1 MMTVS
6 SLTQQDGWPENSLSN
21 RGNGIVHI
29 GVGAFHRAHQA
40 VYTQQAMLA
49 AGGDWRIIG
58 VSPRSTDIADQLNA
72 QNGAYCVVVRNPA
85 GDECQTIHA
94 ISHVLA
100 AARDGDAVMAALCDP
115 AIRIVT
121 LTVTEKAYG
130 INRHTMTMTTDHA
143 AIAHDLADPHHPTG
157 VLGLLTEAL
166 RRRRDADVA
175 PFTCLCCDNLPE
187 NGVVLRAGVMDFARH
202 IDPDLAGW
210 IEQHVHFPSAM
221 VDRITPASTAH
232 TFETVRAMTGH
243 DDACAVETEP
253 FSQWVIED
261 DFPTGRPA
269 WEQAGVLMVDDVR
282 PFEHMKLRMLNGSH
296 SLIAYLGQ
304 LAGFKY
310 VRDVMADDDCV
321 AIVRRHM
328 AAAAKTLT
336 PVAELDFAVYSD
348 DLIARFKNPA
358 IAHETR
364 QIAMDGTEKLPQRLL
379 APAHDALSQSDDIA
393 TFAFAVA
400 MWMAYVHKLVATGR
414 GDEISDPK
422 KDAIISALTGKDNA
436 AAIYAALVALPA
448 LFDPQLLAVPQW
460 QQAVIARLHIIIEDG
475 VISTLQAELAGKI
488 A

>member
-1 MMTVS
+1 MTGS
-6 SLTQQDGWPENSLSN
+6 SQSGNGNWPENPLAQA
-21 RGNGIVHI
+21 GNGIVHI

-58 VSPRSTDIADQLNA
+58 VTPRSIDIADQLNA
-72 QNGAYCVVVRNPA
+72 QDGAYCVIVRNPA

-100 AARDGDAVMAALCDP
+100 AARELEAVLDALCDP

-130 INRHTMTMTTDHA
+130 IDRQAMKVSPDHP
-143 AIAHDLADPHHPTG
+143 AIAHDLAHPGQPTG
-157 VLGLLTEAL
+157 VIGILTEAL
-166 RRRRDADVA
+166 RRRRDLGHA

-187 NGVVLRAGVMDFARH
+187 NGAVLRAGMVDFATI
-202 IDPDLAGW
+202 IDADLGAW
-210 IEQHVHFPSAM
+210 IAQNVHFPSSM
-221 VDRITPASTAH
+221 VDRITPASTDA
-232 TFETVRAMTGH
+232 TYETVRAMTGH

-269 WEQAGVLMVDDVR
+269 WEKAGVLMVDDVR

-304 LAGFKY
+304 LAGYKY
-310 VRDVMADDDCV
+310 VRDVMADENC
-321 AIVRRHM
+321 AILVRRHM
-328 AAAAKTLT
+328 TAAAATLS
-336 PVAELDFAVYSD
+336 PLAELDFADYAN
-348 DLIARFKNPA
+348 DLVARFRNPS

-379 APAHDALSQSDDIA
+379 NPALEALEAGADISSFALS
-393 TFAFAVA
+393 VA
-400 MWMAYVHKLVATGR
+400 MWMAYVSKLVAAGQ
-414 GDEISDPK
+414 GDAISDPR
-422 KDAIISALTGKDNA
+422 KDEIVTALSNA
-436 AAIYAALVALPA
+436 QDANAIYLNLCALPR
-448 LFDPQLLAVPQW
+448 LIDPAFLADAQW
-460 QQAVIARLHIIIEDG
+460 KQAVINGLDVILRDG
-475 VISTLQAELAGKI
+475 VLTAVQQQI
-488 A
+488 AA